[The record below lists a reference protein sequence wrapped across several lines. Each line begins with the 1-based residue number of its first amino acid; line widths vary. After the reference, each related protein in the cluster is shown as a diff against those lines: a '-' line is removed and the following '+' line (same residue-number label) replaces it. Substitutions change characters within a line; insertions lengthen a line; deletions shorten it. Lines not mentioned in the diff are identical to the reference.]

1 VWNLQLLN
9 NPEQGRDR
17 SAKPSHSKA
26 MGEPI
31 KRRNILQEE
40 RAPLVTELLEIIEP
54 FAERMQHQEEEIAR
68 PKDDR
73 LA

>member
-1 VWNLQLLN
+1 
-9 NPEQGRDR
+9 
-17 SAKPSHSKA
+17 